1 MISYCIVFLS
11 TLLIA
16 MSETFHP
23 DEVNNIGTPVLLTD
37 PTVFLKAGES
47 YFDPAGKRVIFQAI
61 EHPEEGADPDDNY
74 GMYLGDLTFDESG
87 TITGLININRISNE
101 GSSNTCGWFHPT
113 EKSIVLFATT
123 LTPLVEEDTPGY
135 QRESG
140 RYRWAFPPKMNIVS
154 CDLAKNNAVT
164 ELVTD
169 NEHYLAEGS
178 WSPDSRHLL
187 YCSLKSGDGDIY
199 VTDLKTE
206 TTRLIVGDDGYDG
219 GPFFSPDGKRI
230 VYRSDRRGND
240 LLQLYVA
247 DLAFNE
253 DGAIIGISSEHQL
266 TDNVHVNWGPFWHPN
281 GRFLIYATSEVG
293 HHNYELYVCDAD
305 GGEHDGTTRYG
316 TRKRRV
322 THAEGFD
329 GLPAFNALGNVLMWT
344 SKRLTNTS
352 QLWTAPFIFDLD
364 TGPGLPSNT
373 SGH

>member
-37 PTVFLKAGES
+37 PAVFLKAGES
-47 YFDPAGKRVIFQAI
+47 YFDPTGKRVISQAI

>member
-37 PTVFLKAGES
+37 PAVFLKAGES
-47 YFDPAGKRVIFQAI
+47 YFDPTGKRVIFQAI